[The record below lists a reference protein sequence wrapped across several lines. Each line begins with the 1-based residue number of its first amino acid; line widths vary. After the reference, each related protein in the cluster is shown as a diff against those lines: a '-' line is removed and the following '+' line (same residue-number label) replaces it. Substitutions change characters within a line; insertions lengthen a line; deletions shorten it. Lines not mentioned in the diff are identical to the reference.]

1 MPGVLLCCWA
11 HEAHRGAPLAGVLL
25 CTLVHQSLKGATWVA
40 SCSLVQCIRHLMG
53 QPLYCS
59 AANAGVWREA
69 MVMAP
74 PPTHDSA
81 VSPCFHGC
89 LAFLL
94 RHFPLQSPPSLPLDP
109 SLHSQ
114 KQPSPWDCSTIPKLQ
129 LAAAVHSR
137 GPSSLPGV
145 CMAAARTV

>member
-1 MPGVLLCCWA
+1 MPWILRCCLAPQAHRGAALTGVLLCCSVPPA
-11 HEAHRGAPLAGVLL
+11 FDGPIVPPPMLA
-25 CTLVHQSLKGATWVA
+25 C
-40 SCSLVQCIRHLMG
+40 
-53 QPLYCS
+53 
-59 AANAGVWREA
+59 VWRGGGQGEA